1 MPDLNLGVVNL
12 YFTMKKS
19 NIFLSSLPQQ
29 QQRQGQQERQK
40 DKKHD
45 FLNTVND
52 LTRDM
57 YQKKDPMPVTEHRF
71 EGDMLLNQS
80 DRLKNRD
87 KDKERL
93 IKDLRDEIRSLKQ
106 KMNFVIEK
114 DEEIYKLKCENELL
128 RKDVAEYQATT
139 VTDESL
145 RVSNNEL
152 GISLADLQAQLETL
166 GDETLKLK
174 HKVIHF
180 YRENERL
187 SKLAPQ
193 GKLQGITDEV
203 LGAFIRS
210 RMDSL

>member
-1 MPDLNLGVVNL
+1 MNSKP
-12 YFTMKKS
+12 
-19 NIFLSSLPQQ
+19 NIFLSSLQQ
-29 QQRQGQQERQK
+29 QNHLGQNPSE
-40 DKKHD
+40 KKN

-57 YQKKDPMPVTEHRF
+57 YQKKDPVPVTEHRF

-80 DRLKNRD
+80 DRLKNKD

-93 IKDLRDEIRSLKQ
+93 IRDLRNETRSLKQ
-106 KMNFVIEK
+106 NMNFVIEK

-128 RKDVAEYQATT
+128 RKDVAEYQSTT

-145 RVSNNEL
+145 RVNNDEL
-152 GISLADLQAQLETL
+152 TLEANDLQVQIETL
-166 GDETLKLK
+166 GEENLKLK

-187 SKLAPQ
+187 SKSLDNP
-193 GKLQGITDEV
+193 GKLQGISDEV
-203 LGAFIRS
+203 LGSFIRS
-210 RMDSL
+210 RVA